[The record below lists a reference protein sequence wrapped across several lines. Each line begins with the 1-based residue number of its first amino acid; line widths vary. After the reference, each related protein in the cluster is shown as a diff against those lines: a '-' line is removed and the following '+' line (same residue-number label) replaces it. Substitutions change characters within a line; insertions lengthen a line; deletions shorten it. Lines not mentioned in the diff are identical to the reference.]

1 MSFTDQASNFTWLG
15 FTHVIP
21 LGYDHIL
28 FILSLFLLNSELKSV
43 ILQCTVFT
51 IAHSLTLGLSA
62 VGWIIPNSHI
72 VEPLIAFSILLAAIE
87 NLIHSKI
94 NPWRLFVIFTFGLIH
109 GMGFAGAL
117 NEIGIQEELLI
128 GSILFFNIGVE
139 LAQITILCMAYFLVA
154 KWFSKKQWYKER
166 IVYPTSMII
175 ACIAVYWTVERLMN

>member
-1 MSFTDQASNFTWLG
+1 MSFTDLASNFTWLG

-21 LGYDHIL
+21 LGFDHIL

-72 VEPLIAFSILLAAIE
+72 VEPLIAISILLAAVE

-94 NPWRLFVIFTFGLIH
+94 NPWRLFVIFIFGLIH

-117 NEIGIQEELLI
+117 KEIGIQEDHLI
-128 GSILFFNIGVE
+128 ASILFFNIGVE
-139 LAQITILCMAYFLVA
+139 VAQITILCMAYYLVA
-154 KWFSKKQWYKER
+154 KGFSKKQWYKKR
-166 IVYPTSMII
+166 IVYPASMII
-175 ACIAVYWTVERLMN
+175 ACIAMYWTVERLMN